1 MVSARLGLFPDLT
14 PSSIDCG
21 PSKGRYPKGPFPS
34 MDIARNVDNARRP
47 ALRAWASPAIC
58 YASALAIPFAI
69 LLVTFALLGIYPFG
83 DVSVMVHD
91 MPVQYADYFGWLI
104 QVMHG
109 EGNLLYS
116 NAAGLGGGMFSLFT
130 YYLSSPF
137 NLLAWFFTPETVPQ
151 LLSWLTLLKIPA
163 CAAACLGFLRGRFLA
178 PETATWSEARSLAA
192 AAPATSQGALV
203 LLSCAYALSS
213 YVLGYASNIMWLDGV
228 IMAPCALLGV
238 WRLVQRRSCA
248 GLFAAAAG
256 AIWFNWY
263 TGYMVCLLCVLYFLY
278 ELARRAELRGR
289 RLRTC
294 GRFAAVM
301 SLAVGT
307 GMVALL
313 PTALSL
319 LGGKGAHAG
328 LASLAFE
335 TGLARNPLAVP
346 DLFCIGTTPGITTQ
360 ANRPAVVISAF
371 ALVGAGTFF
380 ANKAITGRDRVAGGV
395 FAGFMLASLVLP
407 PLTTIWAGF
416 VPESSYTNRNG
427 FAILLVLVMLAAES
441 LLALRRMPSRTAGV
455 RAAIGGGIVLAAF
468 AVSAT
473 FLRFVKH
480 ALPQKDELVLLE
492 CTLLA
497 GFTVLIAALALVGKA
512 AEGDRQVRV
521 SPTKRTAMPKAATC
535 ALCALLVAAFV
546 GEQTYDAQAQ
556 LRKCIYTVSGYTE
569 DLTSLED
576 TYSTLSAGQDGF
588 VRVGNTSAYWS
599 NGGCGGGKDN
609 GPDNMALMLA
619 YSTFDHYSSTQESRI
634 QELLRN
640 LGYSKVTPFGT
651 YYMSPNT
658 VADALLGV
666 TNIIDDGQPAAAQ
679 ADDSAVPRESWRAWR
694 NELALPLGWGTTGTT
709 QVSWGD
715 DPFANQASML
725 ADAAGLDGSAAKDLF
740 TAPNVRDADETETG
754 GANAAPDGNADAS
767 SSTSGTASRQFAITA
782 RTDGPL
788 LLFFP
793 TLYLDDIYYEGG
805 IACSLSVDGADVQ
818 AIGRRGSCN
827 IVYAGTVS
835 AGQTVTVKLTPANTA
850 QVAYH
855 DDGST
860 TTVDETLYQPSA
872 EEVVKAQVLD
882 LDYLQNQ
889 LSRVDSAGFALTAYE
904 NGQIAATFAAAQDE
918 TLVVSQPYEDGWTAT
933 VNGQPVELQA
943 AYNGLMGIPVQTGDN
958 VVELRY
964 FTPGLVPGAVV
975 GIASV
980 TLFAVWRIAA
990 RRRSML
996 RDGE

>member
-1 MVSARLGLFPDLT
+1 MVSVRLGLFPDLT
-14 PSSIDCG
+14 TSSIG
-21 PSKGRYPKGPFPS
+21 GIRSKGYHPKGPFS
-34 MDIARNVDNARRP
+34 SIDIARNADKARRP

-58 YASALAIPFAI
+58 YASALAIPFGI
-69 LLVTFALLGIYPFG
+69 LLATFALLGIYPFG

-137 NLLAWFFTPETVPQ
+137 NLLAWFYTPETVPQ

-178 PETATWSEARSLAA
+178 PEAATWQEARSLAA
-192 AAPATSQGALV
+192 TAPATSQGALV

-238 WRLVQRRSCA
+238 WRLVQRRAC
-248 GLFAAAAG
+248 AAG

-278 ELARRAELRGR
+278 ELARRTELRGR
-289 RLRTC
+289 RLRRC
-294 GRFAAVM
+294 VRFAATM
-301 SLAVGT
+301 ALAVGA
-307 GMVALL
+307 GIAVLL

-328 LASLAFE
+328 LASLACN

-360 ANRPAVVISAF
+360 ANRPAMVVSAF

-380 ANKAITGRDRVAGGV
+380 ANKAIAVRDRVAGGV

-407 PLTTIWAGF
+407 TLTTIWAGF
-416 VPESSYTNRNG
+416 VAESSYTNRNG

-441 LLALRRMPSRTAGV
+441 LLELRRVPARTAGV
-455 RAAIGGGIVLAAF
+455 RAAVGGGIVLAAF
-468 AVSAT
+468 AVSAA

-480 ALPQKDELVLLE
+480 ALPQKDELVILE
-492 CTLLA
+492 CLLLA
-497 GFTVLIAALALVGKA
+497 SFTVLIAALALVGKA
-512 AEGDRQVRV
+512 AEGDEQTHTA
-521 SPTKRTAMPKAATC
+521 TKRAAAPKAATC

-546 GEQTYDAQAQ
+546 GEQAFDAQAQ
-556 LRKCIYTVSGYTE
+556 LRKCIYSVSGYAE

-576 TYSTLSAGQDGF
+576 TYSTLGAGQDGF

-599 NGGCGGGKDN
+599 NGGKGGGKDN

-666 TNIIDDGQPAAAQ
+666 SNIIDDGQPAAAQ
-679 ADDSAVPRESWRAWR
+679 ADDSAVPRGSWRAWR
-694 NELALPLGWGTTGTT
+694 NELALPLGWGTAGTA
-709 QVSWGD
+709 QVSWSD
-715 DPFANQASML
+715 DPFANQAAML
-725 ADAAGLDGSAAKDLF
+725 ADAAGLDGNAAEGLL
-740 TAPNVRDADETETG
+740 TAPDVRDADEPE
-754 GANAAPDGNADAS
+754 GAAGANADAS
-767 SSTSGTASRQFAITA
+767 GSAAGDAGASRQFAITA

-793 TLYLDDIYYEGG
+793 TLSLDDLYYAGG
-805 IACSLSVDGADVQ
+805 IACGLSVDGAEVQ
-818 AIGRRGSCN
+818 TIGRRGSCN

-860 TTVDETLYQPSA
+860 TTVDEALYQPSA

-882 LDYLQNQ
+882 VDSLQNQ
-889 LSRVDSAGFALTAYE
+889 LSRIDSDGFALSAYE
-904 NGQIAATFAAAQDE
+904 NGRIAATCNADRDE

-933 VNGQPVELQA
+933 VDGQPVELQA
-943 AYNGLMGIPVQTGDN
+943 AYDGLMGIPVQAGDN
-958 VVELRY
+958 VIELRY
-964 FTPGLVPGAVV
+964 LTPGLVPGMVV
-975 GIASV
+975 SIASV
-980 TLFAVWRIAA
+980 TLFGIWRIAA

-996 RDGE
+996 QDSE

>member
-1 MVSARLGLFPDLT
+1 
-14 PSSIDCG
+14 
-21 PSKGRYPKGPFPS
+21 
-34 MDIARNVDNARRP
+34 MDFARNADKARHP

-69 LLVTFALLGIYPFG
+69 LLATFALLGIYPFG

-178 PETATWSEARSLAA
+178 PEAATWREARSLAA

-278 ELARRAELRGR
+278 GLARRTELRGR

-301 SLAVGT
+301 SLAVGA

-395 FAGFMLASLVLP
+395 FAGIMLASLVLP

-416 VPESSYTNRNG
+416 VAESSYTNRNG

-441 LLALRRMPSRTAGV
+441 LLALRRLPARTAGV
-455 RAAIGGGIVLAAF
+455 RAAVGGGIVLAAF
-468 AVSAT
+468 AVSAA

-480 ALPQKDELVLLE
+480 ALPQKDEFVVLE
-492 CTLLA
+492 CLLIA
-497 GFTVLIAALALVGKA
+497 GFTALIAALALVGKSASGQRAHA
-512 AEGDRQVRV
+512 AE
-521 SPTKRTAMPKAATC
+521 RTVMPKAATC

-576 TYSTLSAGQDGF
+576 TYTTLSVGQDGF

-679 ADDSAVPRESWRAWR
+679 ADDSAVPRESWRAWH

-709 QVSWGD
+709 QVSWSD

-725 ADAAGLDGSAAKDLF
+725 ADAAGLDESAAEGLF
-740 TAPNVRDADETETG
+740 TAPDVRDADETETG
-754 GANAAPDGNADAS
+754 DANAAADGNASVSADD
-767 SSTSGTASRQFAITA
+767 ASRQFAITA

-805 IACSLSVDGADVQ
+805 IACSLNVDGADVQ
-818 AIGRRGSCN
+818 AVGRRGSCN

-860 TTVDETLYQPSA
+860 TTVDEALYQPSA
-872 EEVVKAQVLD
+872 EEMVKAQVLD

-889 LSRVDSAGFALTAYE
+889 LSRVDSDGFALSAYE
-904 NGQIAATFAAAQDE
+904 NGRIAATFTADRDE
-918 TLVVSQPYEDGWTAT
+918 TLVISQPYEDGWTAT

-943 AYNGLMGIPVQTGDN
+943 AYDGLMGIPVQTGDN
-958 VVELRY
+958 VIELRY

>member
-1 MVSARLGLFPDLT
+1 
-14 PSSIDCG
+14 
-21 PSKGRYPKGPFPS
+21 
-34 MDIARNVDNARRP
+34 MDIARNADKARRP
-47 ALRAWASPAIC
+47 APRAWASPAIC

-69 LLVTFALLGIYPFG
+69 LLATFALLGIYPFG

-178 PETATWSEARSLAA
+178 PEAATWREARALAA

-248 GLFAAAAG
+248 GLLAAAAG
-256 AIWFNWY
+256 AIWLNWY

-278 ELARRAELRGR
+278 ELARRTLLHGR

-294 GRFAAVM
+294 GRFAATM
-301 SLAVGT
+301 ALAVGA

-380 ANKAITGRDRVAGGV
+380 ANKAITGRDHVAGGV

-441 LLALRRMPSRTAGV
+441 LLALRRMPARTAGV

-468 AVSAT
+468 AVSAA

-492 CTLLA
+492 CILLA

-512 AEGDRQVRV
+512 AEGAWRVHV
-521 SPTKRTAMPKAATC
+521 SPAKRTAARKAATC

-576 TYSTLSAGQDGF
+576 TYATLSAGQDGF
-588 VRVGNTSAYWS
+588 ARVGNTSAYWC

-709 QVSWGD
+709 QVSWDD

-725 ADAAGLDGSAAKDLF
+725 ADAAGLDESAAEGLF
-740 TAPNVRDADETETG
+740 TAPDVRDADGTETG
-754 GANAAPDGNADAS
+754 GANAAADGNADAS
-767 SSTSGTASRQFAITA
+767 SSAGADADASRQFAITA

-818 AIGRRGSCN
+818 TIGRRGSCN
-827 IVYAGTVS
+827 IVYIGTVS
-835 AGQTVTVKLTPANTA
+835 AGQTVTVKLTPANAA

-860 TTVDETLYQPSA
+860 TTVDEALYQPSA

-882 LDYLQNQ
+882 LDYLQSQ
-889 LSRVDSAGFALTAYE
+889 LSRVDSAGSALTAYE
-904 NGQIAATFAAAQDE
+904 NGRIAATFAAAQDE
-918 TLVVSQPYEDGWTAT
+918 TLVINQPYEDGWTAT

-943 AYNGLMGIPVQTGDN
+943 AYDGLMGIPVQTGDN
-958 VVELRY
+958 VIELRY
-964 FTPGLVPGAVV
+964 FTPGLVPGTVV

-980 TLFAVWRIAA
+980 TLFAIWRIAA
-990 RRRSML
+990 HRRSML
-996 RDGE
+996 HDGE

>member
-1 MVSARLGLFPDLT
+1 
-14 PSSIDCG
+14 
-21 PSKGRYPKGPFPS
+21 
-34 MDIARNVDNARRP
+34 MDIARNADKARRP

-178 PETATWSEARSLAA
+178 PEAATWREARALAA

-238 WRLVQRRSCA
+238 WRLVQRRVCA

-289 RLRTC
+289 RLRC
-294 GRFAAVM
+294 CVRFAATM
-301 SLAVGT
+301 ALAVGA
-307 GMVALL
+307 GIAVLL

-328 LASLAFE
+328 LSAILEGELF
-335 TGLARNPLAVP
+335 ARNPLSLP

-360 ANRPAVVISAF
+360 ASRPAMVISAF

-380 ANKAITGRDRVAGGV
+380 ANKAIAVRDRVAGGA

-407 PLTTIWAGF
+407 ALTTIWAGF

-441 LLALRRMPSRTAGV
+441 LLALRRMPARTAGV
-455 RAAIGGGIVLAAF
+455 RAAVGGGIVLAAF
-468 AVSAT
+468 AVSAA

-480 ALPQKDELVLLE
+480 ALPQKDELVILE
-492 CTLLA
+492 CLLLA
-497 GFTVLIAALALVGKA
+497 GFTVLIAALALAGKA
-512 AEGDRQVRV
+512 TEGDEQ
-521 SPTKRTAMPKAATC
+521 THTAAKRAAAPKAATC

-546 GEQTYDAQAQ
+546 GEQAFDAQAQ
-556 LRKCIYTVSGYTE
+556 LRKCIYSVSSYAE

-599 NGGCGGGKDN
+599 NGGKGGGKDN

-666 TNIIDDGQPAAAQ
+666 TNIIENGQPAAAQ
-679 ADDSAVPRESWRAWR
+679 ADDSAVPRGSWRAWR
-694 NELALPLGWGTTGTT
+694 NQLALPLGWGTTGTT

-715 DPFANQASML
+715 DPFANQAAML
-725 ADAAGLDGSAAKDLF
+725 ADAAGLDENAADDLF
-740 TAPNVRDADETETG
+740 TAPDVRDADESETA
-754 GANAAPDGNADAS
+754 GANAAADGNADANS
-767 SSTSGTASRQFAITA
+767 SAGAAADGADASRQFAITT

-805 IACSLSVDGADVQ
+805 IACSLSVDGAEMQ
-818 AIGRRGSCN
+818 TIGRRGSCN

-850 QVAYH
+850 QVAFH

-860 TTVDETLYQPSA
+860 TTVDEALYQPSA
-872 EEVVKAQVLD
+872 EAVVKAQVLD
-882 LDYLQNQ
+882 LNDLQNQ
-889 LSRVDSAGFALTAYE
+889 LSRVDSAGFVLTTYE
-904 NGQIAATFAAAQDE
+904 NGRIAATFAAAQDE

-933 VNGQPVELQA
+933 VNGQPVELQT
-943 AYNGLMGIPVQTGDN
+943 AYDGLMGIPVQTGDN
-958 VVELRY
+958 VIELRY

-990 RRRSML
+990 RRRSMSH
-996 RDGE
+996 DGK

>member
-1 MVSARLGLFPDLT
+1 MVSVRLGLFLDLT
-14 PSSIDCG
+14 TSSIG
-21 PSKGRYPKGPFPS
+21 GIRSKGYYLKGPFPS
-34 MDIARNVDNARRP
+34 MDIARNADKARRS

-58 YASALAIPFAI
+58 YASALAIPFGI
-69 LLVTFALLGIYPFG
+69 LLATFALLGIYPFG

-109 EGNLLYS
+109 KGNLLYS

-137 NLLAWFFTPETVPQ
+137 NLLAWFYTPETVPQ
-151 LLSWLTLLKIPA
+151 LLSWLALLKIPT

-178 PETATWSEARSLAA
+178 PEAASWREARALAA

-228 IMAPCALLGV
+228 IMAPCALLGA
-238 WRLVQRRSCA
+238 WRLVQRRACT

-278 ELARRAELRGR
+278 ELARRTELRGR
-289 RLRTC
+289 RLRRC
-294 GRFAAVM
+294 MRFAATM
-301 SLAVGT
+301 ALAVGA
-307 GMVALL
+307 GIAVLL

-328 LASLAFE
+328 LSAILEGDLF
-335 TGLARNPLAVP
+335 ARNPLSVP

-360 ANRPAVVISAF
+360 ANRPAMVISAF

-380 ANKAITGRDRVAGGV
+380 ANKAIAVRDRMAGGV

-407 PLTTIWAGF
+407 ALTTIWAGF

-441 LLALRRMPSRTAGV
+441 LLALRRMPARTVGVRTAV
-455 RAAIGGGIVLAAF
+455 GGGIVLAAF
-468 AVSAT
+468 AVSAA

-480 ALPQKDELVLLE
+480 ALPQKDELVIFE
-492 CTLLA
+492 CLLLA

-512 AEGDRQVRV
+512 AEGDERAH
-521 SPTKRTAMPKAATC
+521 TAAKRAAAPKAATC

-546 GEQTYDAQAQ
+546 GEQAFDAQAQ
-556 LRKCIYTVSGYTE
+556 LRKCIYSVSGYAE

-599 NGGCGGGKDN
+599 NGRKGGGKDN
-609 GPDNMALMLA
+609 GSDNMALMLA

-666 TNIIDDGQPAAAQ
+666 SSIIDDGQPAAAQ
-679 ADDSAVPRESWRAWR
+679 ADGFAVPRGSWRAWR
-694 NELALPLGWGTTGTT
+694 NELALPLGWGTAGTA
-709 QVSWGD
+709 QVSWSD
-715 DPFANQASML
+715 DPFANQAAML
-725 ADAAGLDGSAAKDLF
+725 ADAAGLDESAAESLF
-740 TAPNVRDADETETG
+740 TAPDVRDADELK
-754 GANAAPDGNADAS
+754 GAAGANADAS
-767 SSTSGTASRQFAITA
+767 SSAGADADASRQFAITA
-782 RTDGPL
+782 QTDGPL

-793 TLYLDDIYYEGG
+793 TLYLDDVYYEGG
-805 IACSLSVDGADVQ
+805 IACSLSVDGAEVQ
-818 AIGRRGSCN
+818 TIGRRGSCN

-855 DDGST
+855 NDGST
-860 TTVDETLYQPSA
+860 TTVDEALYQPSA

-882 LDYLQNQ
+882 VSSLQNQ
-889 LSRVDSAGFALTAYE
+889 LSRIDSDGFALSAYE
-904 NGQIAATFAAAQDE
+904 NGRIAATFTADRDE
-918 TLVVSQPYEDGWTAT
+918 TLVISQPYEDGWTAT

-943 AYNGLMGIPVQTGDN
+943 AYDGLMGIPVQTGDN

-964 FTPGLVPGAVV
+964 LTPGLIPGAVV

-990 RRRSML
+990 RRRSMSH
-996 RDGE
+996 DGE

>member
-1 MVSARLGLFPDLT
+1 
-14 PSSIDCG
+14 
-21 PSKGRYPKGPFPS
+21 
-34 MDIARNVDNARRP
+34 MDIARNADKARRP
-47 ALRAWASPAIC
+47 APRAWASPAIC

-69 LLVTFALLGIYPFG
+69 LLATFALLGIYPFG

-178 PETATWSEARSLAA
+178 PEAATWREARALAA

-248 GLFAAAAG
+248 GLLAAAAG

-278 ELARRAELRGR
+278 ELARRTLLHGR

-294 GRFAAVM
+294 GRFAATM
-301 SLAVGT
+301 ALAVGA

-380 ANKAITGRDRVAGGV
+380 ANKAITGRDHVAGGV

-441 LLALRRMPSRTAGV
+441 LLALRRMPARTAGV

-468 AVSAT
+468 AVSAA

-492 CTLLA
+492 CILLA

-512 AEGDRQVRV
+512 AEGAWRVHV
-521 SPTKRTAMPKAATC
+521 SPAKRTAARKAATC

-576 TYSTLSAGQDGF
+576 TYATLSAGQDGF
-588 VRVGNTSAYWS
+588 ARVGNTSAYWC

-709 QVSWGD
+709 QVSWDD

-725 ADAAGLDGSAAKDLF
+725 ADAAGLDESAAEGLF
-740 TAPNVRDADETETG
+740 TAPDVRDADGTETG
-754 GANAAPDGNADAS
+754 GANAAADGNADAS
-767 SSTSGTASRQFAITA
+767 SSAGADADASRQFAITA

-818 AIGRRGSCN
+818 TIGRRGSCN
-827 IVYAGTVS
+827 IVYIGTVS
-835 AGQTVTVKLTPANTA
+835 AGQTVTVKLTPANAA

-860 TTVDETLYQPSA
+860 TTVDEALYQPSA

-882 LDYLQNQ
+882 LDYLQSQ
-889 LSRVDSAGFALTAYE
+889 LSRVDSAGSALTAYE
-904 NGQIAATFAAAQDE
+904 NGRIAATFAAAQDE
-918 TLVVSQPYEDGWTAT
+918 TLVINQPYEDGWTAT

-943 AYNGLMGIPVQTGDN
+943 AYDGLMGIPVQTGDN
-958 VVELRY
+958 VIELRY
-964 FTPGLVPGAVV
+964 FTPGLVPGTVV

-980 TLFAVWRIAA
+980 TLFAIWRIAA
-990 RRRSML
+990 HRRSML
-996 RDGE
+996 HDGE

>member
-1 MVSARLGLFPDLT
+1 
-14 PSSIDCG
+14 
-21 PSKGRYPKGPFPS
+21 
-34 MDIARNVDNARRP
+34 MDIACNADKAQRS

-58 YASALAIPFAI
+58 YASALTIPFGI
-69 LLVTFALLGIYPFG
+69 LLATFALLGIYPFG

-137 NLLAWFFTPETVPQ
+137 NLLACFFTPETVPQ

-178 PETATWSEARSLAA
+178 PEAATWQEARSLAA

-238 WRLVQRRSCA
+238 WRLVQRRACA
-248 GLFAAAAG
+248 GLFAAAAC

-263 TGYMVCLLCVLYFLY
+263 TGSLVGLLCVLYFLY
-278 ELARRAELRGR
+278 ELARRTELRGR
-289 RLRTC
+289 RLRRC
-294 GRFAAVM
+294 VRFAATM
-301 SLAVGT
+301 ALAVGT
-307 GMVALL
+307 GIAVLL

-328 LASLAFE
+328 LSAILEGELF
-335 TGLARNPLAVP
+335 ARNPISVP
-346 DLFCIGTTPGITTQ
+346 NLFCIGTTPGITTQ
-360 ANRPAVVISAF
+360 ANRPAMVVSAF

-380 ANKAITGRDRVAGGV
+380 VNKAIAVRDRVAGGV

-407 PLTTIWAGF
+407 ALTTIWAGF

-441 LLALRRMPSRTAGV
+441 LIALRRLPARTAGV
-455 RAAIGGGIVLAAF
+455 RAAVGGGIVLAAF
-468 AVSAT
+468 AVSAA

-480 ALPQKDELVLLE
+480 ALPQKDELVILE
-492 CTLLA
+492 CLLLA

-512 AEGDRQVRV
+512 AEGDEQAH
-521 SPTKRTAMPKAATC
+521 TAAKRAAAPKAMTC

-546 GEQTYDAQAQ
+546 GEQAFDAQAQ
-556 LRKCIYTVSGYTE
+556 LRKCIYSVSGYAE

-599 NGGCGGGKDN
+599 NGGKGGGKDN

-666 TNIIDDGQPAAAQ
+666 SNIIDDGQPAAAQ
-679 ADDSAVPRESWRAWR
+679 ADDSAVPRGSWRAWR
-694 NELALPLGWGTTGTT
+694 NELALPLGWGTAGTA
-709 QVSWGD
+709 QVSWSD
-715 DPFANQASML
+715 DPFANQAAML
-725 ADAAGLDGSAAKDLF
+725 ADAAGLDGNAAEGLL
-740 TAPNVRDADETETG
+740 TAPDVRDANEPEG
-754 GANAAPDGNADAS
+754 AAGANAD
-767 SSTSGTASRQFAITA
+767 ASRQFAITA

-805 IACSLSVDGADVQ
+805 IACGLSVDGAEVQ
-818 AIGRRGSCN
+818 TIGRRGSCN

-860 TTVDETLYQPSA
+860 TTVDEALYQPSA

-882 LDYLQNQ
+882 VDSLQNQ
-889 LSRVDSAGFALTAYE
+889 LSRIDSDGFALSAYE
-904 NGQIAATFAAAQDE
+904 NGRITATFNAAQDE

-933 VNGQPVELQA
+933 VDGQPVELQA
-943 AYNGLMGIPVQTGDN
+943 AYDGLMGIPVQAGDN
-958 VVELRY
+958 VIELRY
-964 FTPGLVPGAVV
+964 LTPGLVPGMVV
-975 GIASV
+975 SIASV

-996 RDGE
+996 QDGE

>member
-1 MVSARLGLFPDLT
+1 
-14 PSSIDCG
+14 
-21 PSKGRYPKGPFPS
+21 
-34 MDIARNVDNARRP
+34 MDIARNADKARRP
-47 ALRAWASPAIC
+47 APRAWASPAIC

-69 LLVTFALLGIYPFG
+69 LLATFALLGIYPFG

-178 PETATWSEARSLAA
+178 PEAATWREARALAA

-248 GLFAAAAG
+248 GLLAAAAG

-278 ELARRAELRGR
+278 ELARRTLLHGR

-294 GRFAAVM
+294 GRFAATM
-301 SLAVGT
+301 ALAVGA

-380 ANKAITGRDRVAGGV
+380 ANKAITGRDHVAGGV

-441 LLALRRMPSRTAGV
+441 LLALRRMPARTAGV

-468 AVSAT
+468 AVSAA

-492 CTLLA
+492 CILLA

-512 AEGDRQVRV
+512 AEGAWRVHV
-521 SPTKRTAMPKAATC
+521 SPAKRTAARKAATC

-576 TYSTLSAGQDGF
+576 TYATLSAGQDGF
-588 VRVGNTSAYWS
+588 ARVGNTSAYWC

-709 QVSWGD
+709 QVSWDD

-725 ADAAGLDGSAAKDLF
+725 ADAAGLDESAAEGLF
-740 TAPNVRDADETETG
+740 TAPDVRDADGTETG
-754 GANAAPDGNADAS
+754 GANAAADGNADAS
-767 SSTSGTASRQFAITA
+767 SSAGADADASRQFAITA

-818 AIGRRGSCN
+818 TIGRRGSCN
-827 IVYAGTVS
+827 IVYIGTVS
-835 AGQTVTVKLTPANTA
+835 AGQTVTVKLTPANAA

-860 TTVDETLYQPSA
+860 TTVDEALYQPSA

-882 LDYLQNQ
+882 LDYLQSQ
-889 LSRVDSAGFALTAYE
+889 LSRVDSAGSALTAYE
-904 NGQIAATFAAAQDE
+904 NGRIAATFAAAQDE
-918 TLVVSQPYEDGWTAT
+918 TLVINQPYEDGWTAT
-933 VNGQPVELQA
+933 VNGQPVEL
-943 AYNGLMGIPVQTGDN
+943 
-958 VVELRY
+958 
-964 FTPGLVPGAVV
+964 
-975 GIASV
+975 
-980 TLFAVWRIAA
+980 
-990 RRRSML
+990 
-996 RDGE
+996 

>member
-1 MVSARLGLFPDLT
+1 
-14 PSSIDCG
+14 
-21 PSKGRYPKGPFPS
+21 
-34 MDIARNVDNARRP
+34 MDIARNADKTQRP

-58 YASALAIPFAI
+58 YASALVIPFAI
-69 LLVTFALLGIYPFG
+69 LLATFALLGIYPFG

-178 PETATWSEARSLAA
+178 PEAATWREARALAA

-238 WRLVQRRSCA
+238 WRLIQRRSCA

-278 ELARRAELRGR
+278 ELARSTELRGR

-301 SLAVGT
+301 SLAVGA

-380 ANKAITGRDRVAGGV
+380 ANKAIVVRDRVAGGV
-395 FAGFMLASLVLP
+395 FAGIMLASLVLP

-416 VPESSYTNRNG
+416 VPESSYTNRNA

-441 LLALRRMPSRTAGV
+441 LLALRRLPARGGGV

-468 AVSAT
+468 AVSAA

-492 CTLLA
+492 CILLA
-497 GFTVLIAALALVGKA
+497 GFTALIAALALVGKA
-512 AEGDRQVRV
+512 AGDDQRAH
-521 SPTKRTAMPKAATC
+521 TADERTAIPKAATC
-535 ALCALLVAAFV
+535 ALCALLVAAFI
-546 GEQTYDAQAQ
+546 GEQAYDAQAQ
-556 LRKCIYTVSGYTE
+556 LRKCIYTVSGYAK

-576 TYSTLSAGQDGF
+576 TYATLSAGQDGF

-599 NGGCGGGKDN
+599 NGGCGGGKGN

-666 TNIIDDGQPAAAQ
+666 TNIIDDEQPAATQ

-709 QVSWGD
+709 QISWGD

-725 ADAAGLDGSAAKDLF
+725 ADAAGLDESAAEGLF
-740 TAPNVRDADETETG
+740 TAPDVRDADGTETG
-754 GANAAPDGNADAS
+754 GANAAADGNADAS
-767 SSTSGTASRQFAITA
+767 SSASGNANRQFTITA

-818 AIGRRGSCN
+818 TIGRRGSCN
-827 IVYAGTVS
+827 IVYVGTVF

-860 TTVDETLYQPSA
+860 TTMDEALYQPSA

-882 LDYLQNQ
+882 LDYLQSQ
-889 LSRVDSAGFALTAYE
+889 LSRIDSDGFALSAYE
-904 NGQIAATFAAAQDE
+904 SGRIAATFTANRDE
-918 TLVVSQPYEDGWTAT
+918 TLVISQPYEDGWTAT

-943 AYNGLMGIPVQTGDN
+943 AYDGLMGIPVQTGDN
-958 VVELRY
+958 VLELHY

-996 RDGE
+996 QDGE

>member
-1 MVSARLGLFPDLT
+1 
-14 PSSIDCG
+14 
-21 PSKGRYPKGPFPS
+21 
-34 MDIARNVDNARRP
+34 MDIACNADKARRHT
-47 ALRAWASPAIC
+47 LRAWASPAIC
-58 YASALAIPFAI
+58 YASALAIPFGI
-69 LLVTFALLGIYPFG
+69 LLATFALLDIYPLG

-137 NLLAWFFTPETVPQ
+137 NLLAWFYTPETVPQ

-178 PETATWSEARSLAA
+178 PEAASWREARALAA

-213 YVLGYASNIMWLDGV
+213 YVLGYTSNIMWLDGV

-278 ELARRAELRGR
+278 ELARRAELCGR
-289 RLRTC
+289 RLRRC
-294 GRFAAVM
+294 VRFAATM
-301 SLAVGT
+301 TLAVGA
-307 GMVALL
+307 GIAVLL

-328 LASLAFE
+328 LSAILEGELF
-335 TGLARNPLAVP
+335 ARNPLSVP

-360 ANRPAVVISAF
+360 ANRPAMVISAF

-380 ANKAITGRDRVAGGV
+380 VNKAITGRDRVAGSA

-407 PLTTIWAGF
+407 ALTTIWAGF

-441 LLALRRMPSRTAGV
+441 LLALRRMPARTAGV
-455 RAAIGGGIVLAAF
+455 RAAVGGGIVLAAF
-468 AVSAT
+468 AVSAAY
-473 FLRFVKH
+473 LRFVKH
-480 ALPQKDELVLLE
+480 ALPQKDGLVILE
-492 CTLLA
+492 CLLLA
-497 GFTVLIAALALVGKA
+497 SSTVLIAALALAGKA
-512 AEGDRQVRV
+512 AEGDQRAR
-521 SPTKRTAMPKAATC
+521 TAAKRTAAPQTATC
-535 ALCALLVAAFV
+535 ALCVLLVAAFV
-546 GEQTYDAQAQ
+546 GEQAFDAQAQ
-556 LRKCIYTVSGYTE
+556 LRKCIYSVSGYAE

-599 NGGCGGGKDN
+599 NGGKGGGKDN

-666 TNIIDDGQPAAAQ
+666 NSIIDDGQPAAAQ
-679 ADDSAVPRESWRAWR
+679 ADDSAVPRGSWRAWR
-694 NELALPLGWGTTGTT
+694 NQLALPLGWGTAGTA
-709 QVSWGD
+709 QVSWSD
-715 DPFANQASML
+715 DPFANQAAML
-725 ADAAGLDGSAAKDLF
+725 ADAAGLDGNAAEGLF
-740 TAPNVRDADETETG
+740 TAPDVRDADELK
-754 GANAAPDGNADAS
+754 GAAGANADAS
-767 SSTSGTASRQFAITA
+767 GSAAGDASRQFAITA

-805 IACSLSVDGADVQ
+805 IACSLSVDGAEMQ
-818 AIGRRGSCN
+818 TIGRRGSCN

-860 TTVDETLYQPSA
+860 TTVDEALYQPSA

-882 LDYLQNQ
+882 VDSLQNQ
-889 LSRVDSAGFALTAYE
+889 LSRIDSAGFVLTTYE
-904 NGQIAATFAAAQDE
+904 NGRIAATFAAAQDE

-933 VNGQPVELQA
+933 VNGQPVELQT
-943 AYNGLMGIPVQTGDN
+943 AYDGLMGIPVQTGDN
-958 VVELRY
+958 VIELRY

-990 RRRSML
+990 RRRSMSH
-996 RDGE
+996 DGE

>member
-1 MVSARLGLFPDLT
+1 
-14 PSSIDCG
+14 
-21 PSKGRYPKGPFPS
+21 
-34 MDIARNVDNARRP
+34 MDIARNADKTQRP

-58 YASALAIPFAI
+58 YASALVIPFAI
-69 LLVTFALLGIYPFG
+69 LLATFALLGIYPFG

-178 PETATWSEARSLAA
+178 PEAATWREARALAA

-238 WRLVQRRSCA
+238 WRLIQRRSCA

-278 ELARRAELRGR
+278 ELARSTELRGR

-301 SLAVGT
+301 SLAVGA

-380 ANKAITGRDRVAGGV
+380 ANKAIVVRDRVAGGV
-395 FAGFMLASLVLP
+395 FAGIMLASLVLP

-416 VPESSYTNRNG
+416 VPESSYTNRNA

-441 LLALRRMPSRTAGV
+441 LLALRRLPARGGGV

-468 AVSAT
+468 AVSAA

-492 CTLLA
+492 CILLA
-497 GFTVLIAALALVGKA
+497 GFTALIAALALVGKA
-512 AEGDRQVRV
+512 AGDDQRAH
-521 SPTKRTAMPKAATC
+521 TADERTAMPKAATC
-535 ALCALLVAAFV
+535 ALCALLVAAFI
-546 GEQTYDAQAQ
+546 GEQAYDAQAQ
-556 LRKCIYTVSGYTE
+556 LRKCIYTVSGYAK

-576 TYSTLSAGQDGF
+576 TYATLSAGQDGF
-588 VRVGNTSAYWS
+588 VRAGNTSAYWS
-599 NGGCGGGKDN
+599 NGGCGGGKGN

-666 TNIIDDGQPAAAQ
+666 TNIIDDEQPAATQ

-709 QVSWGD
+709 QISWGD

-725 ADAAGLDGSAAKDLF
+725 ADAAGLDESAAEGLF
-740 TAPNVRDADETETG
+740 TAPDVRDADGTETG
-754 GANAAPDGNADAS
+754 GANAAADGNADAS
-767 SSTSGTASRQFAITA
+767 SSASGNANRQFTITA

-818 AIGRRGSCN
+818 TIGRRGSCN
-827 IVYAGTVS
+827 IVYVGTVF

-860 TTVDETLYQPSA
+860 TTMDEALYQPSA

-882 LDYLQNQ
+882 LDYLQSQ
-889 LSRVDSAGFALTAYE
+889 LSRIDSDGFALSAYE
-904 NGQIAATFAAAQDE
+904 SGRIAATFTANRDE
-918 TLVVSQPYEDGWTAT
+918 TLVISQPYEDGWTAT

-943 AYNGLMGIPVQTGDN
+943 AYDGLMGIPVQTGDN
-958 VVELRY
+958 VLELHY

-996 RDGE
+996 QDGE

>member
-34 MDIARNVDNARRP
+34 MDIARNADKTQRP

-58 YASALAIPFAI
+58 YASALVIPFAI
-69 LLVTFALLGIYPFG
+69 LLATFALLGIYPFG

-163 CAAACLGFLRGRFLA
+163 CAATCLGFLRGRFLA
-178 PETATWSEARSLAA
+178 PEAATWREARALAA

-238 WRLVQRRSCA
+238 WRLIQRRSCA

-278 ELARRAELRGR
+278 ELARSTELRGR

-301 SLAVGT
+301 SLAVGA

-380 ANKAITGRDRVAGGV
+380 ANKAIVVRDRVAGGV
-395 FAGFMLASLVLP
+395 FAGIMLASLVLP

-416 VPESSYTNRNG
+416 VPESSYTNRNA

-441 LLALRRMPSRTAGV
+441 LLALRRLPARGGGV

-468 AVSAT
+468 AVSAA

-492 CTLLA
+492 CILLA
-497 GFTVLIAALALVGKA
+497 GFTALIAALALVGKA
-512 AEGDRQVRV
+512 AGDDQRAH
-521 SPTKRTAMPKAATC
+521 TADERTAMPKAATC
-535 ALCALLVAAFV
+535 ALCALLVAAFI
-546 GEQTYDAQAQ
+546 GEQAYDAQAQ
-556 LRKCIYTVSGYTE
+556 LRKCIYTVSGYAK

-576 TYSTLSAGQDGF
+576 TYATLSAGQDGF

-599 NGGCGGGKDN
+599 NGGCGGGKGN

-666 TNIIDDGQPAAAQ
+666 TNIIDDEQPAATQ

-709 QVSWGD
+709 QISWGD

-725 ADAAGLDGSAAKDLF
+725 ADAAGLDESAAEGLF
-740 TAPNVRDADETETG
+740 TAPDVRDADGTETG
-754 GANAAPDGNADAS
+754 GANAAADGNADAS
-767 SSTSGTASRQFAITA
+767 SSASGNANRQFTITA

-818 AIGRRGSCN
+818 TIGRRGSCN
-827 IVYAGTVS
+827 IVYVGTVF

-860 TTVDETLYQPSA
+860 TTMDEALYQPSA

-882 LDYLQNQ
+882 LDYLQSQ
-889 LSRVDSAGFALTAYE
+889 LSRIDSDGFALSAYE
-904 NGQIAATFAAAQDE
+904 SGRIAATFTANRDE
-918 TLVVSQPYEDGWTAT
+918 TLVISQPYEDGWTAT

-943 AYNGLMGIPVQTGDN
+943 AYDGLMGIPVQTGDN
-958 VVELRY
+958 VLELHY

-996 RDGE
+996 QDGE

>member
-1 MVSARLGLFPDLT
+1 
-14 PSSIDCG
+14 
-21 PSKGRYPKGPFPS
+21 
-34 MDIARNVDNARRP
+34 MDIACNADKAQRS

-58 YASALAIPFAI
+58 YASALTIPFGI
-69 LLVTFALLGIYPFG
+69 LLATFALLGIYPFG

-178 PETATWSEARSLAA
+178 PEAATWREARALAA

-228 IMAPCALLGV
+228 IMAPYALLGV
-238 WRLVQRRSCA
+238 WRLVQRRACA

-263 TGYMVCLLCVLYFLY
+263 TGYMVCLLCALYFLY
-278 ELARRAELRGR
+278 ELARRTELRGR

-294 GRFAAVM
+294 GRFAATM
-301 SLAVGT
+301 ALAVGT
-307 GMVALL
+307 GIAVLL

-328 LASLAFE
+328 LSAILEGELF
-335 TGLARNPLAVP
+335 ARNPLSMP
-346 DLFCIGTTPGITTQ
+346 NLFCIGTTPGITTQ
-360 ANRPAVVISAF
+360 ANRPAMVVSAF

-380 ANKAITGRDRVAGGV
+380 ANKAIAVRDRVAGGV
-395 FAGFMLASLVLP
+395 FACFMLASLVLP
-407 PLTTIWAGF
+407 ALTTIWAGF

-441 LLALRRMPSRTAGV
+441 LIALRRLPARPAGV
-455 RAAIGGGIVLAAF
+455 RAAVGGGIVLAAF
-468 AVSAT
+468 AVSAA

-480 ALPQKDELVLLE
+480 ALPQKDELVILE
-492 CTLLA
+492 CLLLA

-512 AEGDRQVRV
+512 AEGDEQAH
-521 SPTKRTAMPKAATC
+521 TAAKRAAAPKAATC

-546 GEQTYDAQAQ
+546 GEQAFDAQAQ
-556 LRKCIYTVSGYTE
+556 LRKCIYSVSGYAE

-576 TYSTLSAGQDGF
+576 TYSTLSVGQDGF

-599 NGGCGGGKDN
+599 NGGKGGGKDN

-651 YYMSPNT
+651 YYMSPNA

-666 TNIIDDGQPAAAQ
+666 SNIIDDGRPAAAQ
-679 ADDSAVPRESWRAWR
+679 ADDSA
-694 NELALPLGWGTTGTT
+694 T
-709 QVSWGD
+709 QVSWSD
-715 DPFANQASML
+715 DPFANQAAML
-725 ADAAGLDGSAAKDLF
+725 ADAAGLDGNATEGLF
-740 TAPNVRDADETETG
+740 TAPDVRDADELE
-754 GANAAPDGNADAS
+754 GAAGANADAS
-767 SSTSGTASRQFAITA
+767 GSAAGDADASRQFAITA

-805 IACSLSVDGADVQ
+805 IACSLSVDGAEMQ
-818 AIGRRGSCN
+818 TIGRRGSCN

-860 TTVDETLYQPSA
+860 TTVDEALYQPSA

-882 LDYLQNQ
+882 VDSLQNQ
-889 LSRVDSAGFALTAYE
+889 LSRIDSDGFALSAYE
-904 NGQIAATFAAAQDE
+904 NGRITATFNAAQDE

-933 VNGQPVELQA
+933 VDGQPVELQA
-943 AYNGLMGIPVQTGDN
+943 AYDGLMGIPVQAGDN
-958 VVELRY
+958 VIELRY
-964 FTPGLVPGAVV
+964 LTPGLVPGMVV
-975 GIASV
+975 SIASV

-996 RDGE
+996 QDGE

>member
-1 MVSARLGLFPDLT
+1 
-14 PSSIDCG
+14 
-21 PSKGRYPKGPFPS
+21 
-34 MDIARNVDNARRP
+34 MDIACNADKARRHT
-47 ALRAWASPAIC
+47 LRAWASPAIC
-58 YASALAIPFAI
+58 YASALAIPFGI
-69 LLVTFALLGIYPFG
+69 LLATFALLDIYPFG

-137 NLLAWFFTPETVPQ
+137 NLLAWFYTPETVPQ

-178 PETATWSEARSLAA
+178 PEAASWREARALAA

-278 ELARRAELRGR
+278 ELARRTELRGR
-289 RLRTC
+289 RLRRC
-294 GRFAAVM
+294 VRFAATM
-301 SLAVGT
+301 ALAVGA
-307 GMVALL
+307 GIAVLL

-328 LASLAFE
+328 LSAILE
-335 TGLARNPLAVP
+335 GELLARNPLSVP

-360 ANRPAVVISAF
+360 ANRPAMVISAF

-380 ANKAITGRDRVAGGV
+380 VNKAITGRDRVAGSA

-407 PLTTIWAGF
+407 ALTTIWAGF

-441 LLALRRMPSRTAGV
+441 LLALRRMPARTAGA
-455 RAAIGGGIVLAAF
+455 RAAVGGGIVLAAF
-468 AVSAT
+468 AVSAA

-480 ALPQKDELVLLE
+480 ALPQKDELVILE
-492 CTLLA
+492 CLLLA

-512 AEGDRQVRV
+512 AEGDERAH
-521 SPTKRTAMPKAATC
+521 TAAKRAAAPKAATC

-546 GEQTYDAQAQ
+546 GEQALDAQAQ
-556 LRKCIYTVSGYTE
+556 LRKCIYSVSGYAE

-599 NGGCGGGKDN
+599 NGGKGGGKDN
-609 GPDNMALMLA
+609 GSDNMALMLA

-679 ADDSAVPRESWRAWR
+679 ADDSAVPRGSWRAWR
-694 NELALPLGWGTTGTT
+694 NELALPLGWGTTGSAHVDW
-709 QVSWGD
+709 QEGRPLD
-715 DPFANQASML
+715 NQDAML
-725 ADAAGLDGSAAKDLF
+725 ADAAD
-740 TAPNVRDADETETG
+740 N
-754 GANAAPDGNADAS
+754 DAS
-767 SSTSGTASRQFAITA
+767 ALSAVDVQECDGDQDA
-782 RTDGPL
+782 RTYTLTPSADGPVYL
-788 LLFFP
+788 YTP
-793 TLYLDDIYYEGG
+793 TAFVNDLYYEGG
-805 IACSLSVDGADVQ
+805 IVCELRVDGSLVQ
-818 AIGRRGSCN
+818 TIGGRGSCN
-827 IVYAGTVS
+827 QVYLGWGRAGQSMQVAIKPLAEQPYELRFEDGTVTNAQSAFWDVPANELMQAGTV
-835 AGQTVTVKLTPANTA
+835 
-850 QVAYH
+850 
-855 DDGST
+855 
-860 TTVDETLYQPSA
+860 
-872 EEVVKAQVLD
+872 D
-882 LDYLQNQ
+882 LQILENQ
-889 LSRVDSAGFALTAYE
+889 LSRVDSAGFALSAYE
-904 NGQIAATFAAAQDE
+904 NGRIAATFAAAQDE
-918 TLVVSQPYEDGWTAT
+918 TLVISQPYEDGWTAT
-933 VNGQPVELQA
+933 VNGKPVEVQA
-943 AYNGLMGIPVQTGDN
+943 AYDGLMGIPVQTGDN
-958 VVELRY
+958 VIELRY
-964 FTPGLVPGAVV
+964 LTPGLVPGAVV

-996 RDGE
+996 RHGE

>member
-1 MVSARLGLFPDLT
+1 
-14 PSSIDCG
+14 
-21 PSKGRYPKGPFPS
+21 
-34 MDIARNVDNARRP
+34 MDIARNADKTQRP

-58 YASALAIPFAI
+58 YASALVIPFAI
-69 LLVTFALLGIYPFG
+69 LLATFALLGIYPFG

-178 PETATWSEARSLAA
+178 PEAATWREARALAA

-238 WRLVQRRSCA
+238 WRLIQRRSCA

-278 ELARRAELRGR
+278 ELARSTELRGR

-301 SLAVGT
+301 SLAVGA

-380 ANKAITGRDRVAGGV
+380 ANKAIVVRDRVAGGV
-395 FAGFMLASLVLP
+395 FAGIMLASLVLP

-416 VPESSYTNRNG
+416 VPESSYTNRNA

-441 LLALRRMPSRTAGV
+441 LLALRRLPARGGGV

-468 AVSAT
+468 AVSAA

-492 CTLLA
+492 CILLA
-497 GFTVLIAALALVGKA
+497 GFTALIAALALVGKA
-512 AEGDRQVRV
+512 AGDDQRAH
-521 SPTKRTAMPKAATC
+521 TADERTAMPKAATC
-535 ALCALLVAAFV
+535 ALCALLVAAFI
-546 GEQTYDAQAQ
+546 GEQAYDAQAQ
-556 LRKCIYTVSGYTE
+556 LRKCIYTVSGYAK

-576 TYSTLSAGQDGF
+576 TYATLSAGQDGF

-599 NGGCGGGKDN
+599 NGGCGGGKGN

-666 TNIIDDGQPAAAQ
+666 TNIIDDEQPAATQ

-709 QVSWGD
+709 QISWGD

-725 ADAAGLDGSAAKDLF
+725 ADAAGLDESAAEGLF
-740 TAPNVRDADETETG
+740 TAPDVRDADGTETG
-754 GANAAPDGNADAS
+754 GANAAADGNADAS
-767 SSTSGTASRQFAITA
+767 SSASGNANRQFTITA

-818 AIGRRGSCN
+818 TIGRRGSCN
-827 IVYAGTVS
+827 IVYVGTVF

-860 TTVDETLYQPSA
+860 TTMDEALYQPSA

-882 LDYLQNQ
+882 LDYLQSQ
-889 LSRVDSAGFALTAYE
+889 LSRIDSDGFALSAYE
-904 NGQIAATFAAAQDE
+904 SGRIAATFTANRDE
-918 TLVVSQPYEDGWTAT
+918 TLVISQPYEDGWTAT

-943 AYNGLMGIPVQTGDN
+943 AYDGLMGIPVQTGDN
-958 VVELRY
+958 VLELHY

-996 RDGE
+996 QDGE

>member
-1 MVSARLGLFPDLT
+1 
-14 PSSIDCG
+14 
-21 PSKGRYPKGPFPS
+21 
-34 MDIARNVDNARRP
+34 MDIARNADKARRP
-47 ALRAWASPAIC
+47 APRAWASPAIC

-69 LLVTFALLGIYPFG
+69 LLATFALLGIYPFG

-137 NLLAWFFTPETVPQ
+137 NLLAWFFTPETAPQ

-178 PETATWSEARSLAA
+178 PEAATWREARALAA

-248 GLFAAAAG
+248 GLLAAAAG

-278 ELARRAELRGR
+278 ELARRTLLHGR

-294 GRFAAVM
+294 GRFAATM
-301 SLAVGT
+301 ALAVGA

-380 ANKAITGRDRVAGGV
+380 ANKAITGRDHVAGGV

-441 LLALRRMPSRTAGV
+441 LLALRRMPARTAGV

-468 AVSAT
+468 AVSAA

-492 CTLLA
+492 CILLA

-512 AEGDRQVRV
+512 AEGAWRVHV
-521 SPTKRTAMPKAATC
+521 SPAKRTAARKAATC

-576 TYSTLSAGQDGF
+576 TYATLSAGQDGF
-588 VRVGNTSAYWS
+588 ARVGNTSAYWC

-709 QVSWGD
+709 QVSWDD

-725 ADAAGLDGSAAKDLF
+725 ADAAGLDESAAEGLF
-740 TAPNVRDADETETG
+740 TAPDVRDADGTETG
-754 GANAAPDGNADAS
+754 GANAAADGNADAS
-767 SSTSGTASRQFAITA
+767 SSAGADADASRQFAITA

-818 AIGRRGSCN
+818 TIGRRGSCN
-827 IVYAGTVS
+827 IVYIGTVS
-835 AGQTVTVKLTPANTA
+835 AGQTVTVKLTPANAA

-860 TTVDETLYQPSA
+860 TTVDEALYQPSA

-882 LDYLQNQ
+882 LDYLQSQ
-889 LSRVDSAGFALTAYE
+889 LSRVDSAGSALTAYE
-904 NGQIAATFAAAQDE
+904 NGRIAATFAAAQDE
-918 TLVVSQPYEDGWTAT
+918 TLVINQPYEDGWTAT

-943 AYNGLMGIPVQTGDN
+943 AYDGLMGIPVQTGDN
-958 VVELRY
+958 VIELRY
-964 FTPGLVPGAVV
+964 FTPGLVPGTVV

-980 TLFAVWRIAA
+980 TLFAIWRIAA
-990 RRRSML
+990 HRRSML
-996 RDGE
+996 HDGE

>member
-1 MVSARLGLFPDLT
+1 
-14 PSSIDCG
+14 
-21 PSKGRYPKGPFPS
+21 
-34 MDIARNVDNARRP
+34 MDIARNADKARRP
-47 ALRAWASPAIC
+47 TLRAWASPAIC

-69 LLVTFALLGIYPFG
+69 LLATFALLGIYPFG

-137 NLLAWFFTPETVPQ
+137 NLIAWFFTPETVPQ

-178 PETATWSEARSLAA
+178 PEAATWREARTLAA

-238 WRLVQRRSCA
+238 WRLVQRCSCA

-278 ELARRAELRGR
+278 ELARRTELRGR
-289 RLRTC
+289 RLRRC
-294 GRFAAVM
+294 VRFAATM
-301 SLAVGT
+301 ALAVGA
-307 GMVALL
+307 GIAVLL

-328 LASLAFE
+328 LSAILEGELF
-335 TGLARNPLAVP
+335 ARNPLSVP

-360 ANRPAVVISAF
+360 ANRPAMVISAF

-380 ANKAITGRDRVAGGV
+380 VNKAITGRDRVAGSA

-407 PLTTIWAGF
+407 ALTTIWAGF

-441 LLALRRMPSRTAGV
+441 LLSLRRMPARTAGV
-455 RAAIGGGIVLAAF
+455 RAAVGGGFVLAAF
-468 AVSAT
+468 AVSAA

-480 ALPQKDELVLLE
+480 ALPQKDELVILE
-492 CTLLA
+492 CLLLA

-512 AEGDRQVRV
+512 AEGDERAH
-521 SPTKRTAMPKAATC
+521 TAAKRAAAPKAATC

-546 GEQTYDAQAQ
+546 GEQAFDAQAQ
-556 LRKCIYTVSGYTE
+556 LRKCIYSVSGYAE

-599 NGGCGGGKDN
+599 NGGKGGGKDN

-666 TNIIDDGQPAAAQ
+666 SNIIDDGQPAAAQ
-679 ADDSAVPRESWRAWR
+679 ADDSAVPRGSWRAWR
-694 NELALPLGWGTTGTT
+694 NELALPLGWGTAGTA
-709 QVSWGD
+709 QVSWSD
-715 DPFANQASML
+715 DPFANQAAML
-725 ADAAGLDGSAAKDLF
+725 ADAAGLDESAAESLF
-740 TAPNVRDADETETG
+740 TAPDVRDADELE
-754 GANAAPDGNADAS
+754 GAADAS
-767 SSTSGTASRQFAITA
+767 SSGAGDAGAGRQFAITA

-805 IACSLSVDGADVQ
+805 IACSLSVDGAEVQ
-818 AIGRRGSCN
+818 TIGRRGSCN
-827 IVYAGTVS
+827 IVYAGIVS

-850 QVAYH
+850 QVEYH
-855 DDGST
+855 NDGST
-860 TTVDETLYQPSA
+860 TTVDEALYQPSA

-882 LDYLQNQ
+882 VSSLQNQ
-889 LSRVDSAGFALTAYE
+889 LSRIDSDGFALSAYE
-904 NGQIAATFAAAQDE
+904 NGRIATTFNADRDE
-918 TLVVSQPYEDGWTAT
+918 TLVISQPYEDGWTAT
-933 VNGQPVELQA
+933 VNGKPVEVQA
-943 AYNGLMGIPVQTGDN
+943 AYDGLMGIPVQTGDN

-964 FTPGLVPGAVV
+964 LTPGLVPGAVV

>member
-1 MVSARLGLFPDLT
+1 
-14 PSSIDCG
+14 
-21 PSKGRYPKGPFPS
+21 
-34 MDIARNVDNARRP
+34 MDIACNADKARRP

-104 QVMHG
+104 QVMHE

-137 NLLAWFFTPETVPQ
+137 NLLACFFTPETVPQ

-178 PETATWSEARSLAA
+178 PEAATWQEARSLAA

-238 WRLVQRRSCA
+238 WRLVQRRACA
-248 GLFAAAAG
+248 GLFAAAAC

-278 ELARRAELRGR
+278 ELARSTELRGR

-301 SLAVGT
+301 SLAVGA

-380 ANKAITGRDRVAGGV
+380 ANKAIVVRDRVAGGV
-395 FAGFMLASLVLP
+395 FAGIMLASLVLP

-416 VPESSYTNRNG
+416 VPESSYTNRNA

-441 LLALRRMPSRTAGV
+441 LLALRRLPARGGGV

-468 AVSAT
+468 AVSAA

-492 CTLLA
+492 CILLA
-497 GFTVLIAALALVGKA
+497 GFTALIAALALVGKA
-512 AEGDRQVRV
+512 AEGDRQAHV
-521 SPTKRTAMPKAATC
+521 SPARRTVMPKAATC
-535 ALCALLVAAFV
+535 VLCALLAAAFI
-546 GEQTYDAQAQ
+546 GEQAYDAQAQ
-556 LRKCIYTVSGYTE
+556 LRKCIYTVSGYTK

-576 TYSTLSAGQDGF
+576 TYATLSVGRDGF

-599 NGGCGGGKDN
+599 NGSCGGGGKGN

-679 ADDSAVPRESWRAWR
+679 ADDFAVPRESWRAWR

-709 QVSWGD
+709 QISWGD

-725 ADAAGLDGSAAKDLF
+725 ADAAGLDESAAEGLF
-740 TAPNVRDADETETG
+740 TAPDVRDADGTETAS
-754 GANAAPDGNADAS
+754 ANAAADGNADARS
-767 SSTSGTASRQFAITA
+767 SAGADADASRQFAITA

-805 IACSLSVDGADVQ
+805 IACSLSVDGAGVQ
-818 AIGRRGSCN
+818 TIGLRGSCN
-827 IVYAGTVS
+827 IVYVGTVS

-860 TTVDETLYQPSA
+860 TTVDEALYQPSA

-882 LDYLQNQ
+882 LNDLQNQ
-889 LSRVDSAGFALTAYE
+889 LSRVDSAGFALAAYE
-904 NGQIAATFAAAQDE
+904 NGRIAATFNAAQDE
-918 TLVVSQPYEDGWTAT
+918 TLVISQPYEDGWTAT

-943 AYNGLMGIPVQTGDN
+943 AYDGLMGIPVQTGDN

-996 RDGE
+996 QDGE

>member
-1 MVSARLGLFPDLT
+1 
-14 PSSIDCG
+14 
-21 PSKGRYPKGPFPS
+21 
-34 MDIARNVDNARRP
+34 MDIARNADKTQRP

-58 YASALAIPFAI
+58 YASALVIPFAI
-69 LLVTFALLGIYPFG
+69 LLATFALLGIYPFG

-163 CAAACLGFLRGRFLA
+163 CAATCLGFLRGRFLA
-178 PETATWSEARSLAA
+178 PEAATWREARALAA

-238 WRLVQRRSCA
+238 WRLIQRRSCA

-278 ELARRAELRGR
+278 ELARSTELRGR

-301 SLAVGT
+301 SLAVGA

-380 ANKAITGRDRVAGGV
+380 ANKAIVVRDRVAGGV
-395 FAGFMLASLVLP
+395 FAGIMLASLVLP

-416 VPESSYTNRNG
+416 VPESSYTNRNA

-441 LLALRRMPSRTAGV
+441 LLALRRLPARGGGV

-468 AVSAT
+468 AVSAA

-492 CTLLA
+492 CILLA
-497 GFTVLIAALALVGKA
+497 GFTALIAALALVGKA
-512 AEGDRQVRV
+512 AGDDQRAH
-521 SPTKRTAMPKAATC
+521 TADERTAMPKAATC
-535 ALCALLVAAFV
+535 ALCALLVAAFI
-546 GEQTYDAQAQ
+546 GEQAYDAQAQ
-556 LRKCIYTVSGYTE
+556 LRKCIYTVSGYAK

-576 TYSTLSAGQDGF
+576 TYATLSAGQDGF

-599 NGGCGGGKDN
+599 NGGCGGGKGN

-666 TNIIDDGQPAAAQ
+666 TNIIDDEQPAATQ

-709 QVSWGD
+709 QISWGD

-725 ADAAGLDGSAAKDLF
+725 ADAAGLDESAAEGLF
-740 TAPNVRDADETETG
+740 TAPDVRDADGTETG
-754 GANAAPDGNADAS
+754 GANAAADGNADAS
-767 SSTSGTASRQFAITA
+767 SSASGNANRQFTITA

-818 AIGRRGSCN
+818 TIGRRGSCN
-827 IVYAGTVS
+827 IVYVGTVF

-860 TTVDETLYQPSA
+860 TTMDEALYQPSA

-882 LDYLQNQ
+882 LDYLQSQ
-889 LSRVDSAGFALTAYE
+889 LSRIDSDGFALSAYE
-904 NGQIAATFAAAQDE
+904 SGRIAATFTANRDE
-918 TLVVSQPYEDGWTAT
+918 TLVISQPYEDGWTAT

-943 AYNGLMGIPVQTGDN
+943 AYDGLMGIPVQTGDN
-958 VVELRY
+958 VLELHY

-996 RDGE
+996 QDGE

>member
-1 MVSARLGLFPDLT
+1 
-14 PSSIDCG
+14 
-21 PSKGRYPKGPFPS
+21 
-34 MDIARNVDNARRP
+34 MDIARNADKARRP
-47 ALRAWASPAIC
+47 APRAWASPAIC

-69 LLVTFALLGIYPFG
+69 LLATFALLGIYPFG

-178 PETATWSEARSLAA
+178 PETATWREARALAA

-248 GLFAAAAG
+248 GLLAAAAG

-278 ELARRAELRGR
+278 ELARRTLLHGR

-294 GRFAAVM
+294 GRFAATM
-301 SLAVGT
+301 ALAVGA

-380 ANKAITGRDRVAGGV
+380 ANKAITGRDHVAGGV

-441 LLALRRMPSRTAGV
+441 LLALRRMPARTAGV

-468 AVSAT
+468 AVSAA

-492 CTLLA
+492 CILLA

-512 AEGDRQVRV
+512 AEGAWRVHV
-521 SPTKRTAMPKAATC
+521 SPAKRTAARKAATC

-576 TYSTLSAGQDGF
+576 TYATLSAGQDGF
-588 VRVGNTSAYWS
+588 ARVGNTSAYWC

-709 QVSWGD
+709 QVSWDD

-725 ADAAGLDGSAAKDLF
+725 ADAAGLDESAAEGLF
-740 TAPNVRDADETETG
+740 TAPDVRDADGTETG
-754 GANAAPDGNADAS
+754 GANAAADGNADAS
-767 SSTSGTASRQFAITA
+767 SSAGADADASRQFAITA

-818 AIGRRGSCN
+818 TIGRRGSCN
-827 IVYAGTVS
+827 IVYIGTVS
-835 AGQTVTVKLTPANTA
+835 AGQTVTVKLTPANAA

-860 TTVDETLYQPSA
+860 TTVDEALYQPSA

-882 LDYLQNQ
+882 LDYLQSQ
-889 LSRVDSAGFALTAYE
+889 LSRVDSAGSALTAYE
-904 NGQIAATFAAAQDE
+904 NGRIAATFAAAQDE
-918 TLVVSQPYEDGWTAT
+918 TLVINQPYEDGWTAT

-943 AYNGLMGIPVQTGDN
+943 AYDGLMGIPVQTGDN
-958 VVELRY
+958 VIELRY
-964 FTPGLVPGAVV
+964 FTPGLVPGTVV

-980 TLFAVWRIAA
+980 TLFAIWRIAA
-990 RRRSML
+990 HRRSML
-996 RDGE
+996 HDGE

>member
-1 MVSARLGLFPDLT
+1 
-14 PSSIDCG
+14 
-21 PSKGRYPKGPFPS
+21 
-34 MDIARNVDNARRP
+34 MDIARNADKARRP
-47 ALRAWASPAIC
+47 TLRAWASPAIC

-69 LLVTFALLGIYPFG
+69 LLATFALLGIYPFG

-137 NLLAWFFTPETVPQ
+137 NLIAWFFTPETVPQ

-178 PETATWSEARSLAA
+178 PEAATWREARTLAA

-228 IMAPCALLGV
+228 IMAPCALMGV
-238 WRLVQRRSCA
+238 WRLVQRRSCT

-278 ELARRAELRGR
+278 ELARRTELRGR

-294 GRFAAVM
+294 GRYAATM
-301 SLAVGT
+301 ALAVGA
-307 GMVALL
+307 GIAVLL

-328 LASLAFE
+328 LSAILEGELF
-335 TGLARNPLAVP
+335 ARNPLSVP

-360 ANRPAVVISAF
+360 ANRPAMVISAF

-380 ANKAITGRDRVAGGV
+380 VNKAITGRDRVAGSA

-407 PLTTIWAGF
+407 ALTTIWAGF

-441 LLALRRMPSRTAGV
+441 LLALRRMPARTAGV
-455 RAAIGGGIVLAAF
+455 RAAVGGGFVLAAF
-468 AVSAT
+468 AVSAA

-480 ALPQKDELVLLE
+480 ALPQKDELVILQCLLL
-492 CTLLA
+492 T
-497 GFTVLIAALALVGKA
+497 GFTVLIAVLALVGKA
-512 AEGDRQVRV
+512 AEGDERAH
-521 SPTKRTAMPKAATC
+521 TAAKRAAAPKAATC

-546 GEQTYDAQAQ
+546 GEQAFDAQAQ
-556 LRKCIYTVSGYTE
+556 LRKCIYSVSGYAE

-599 NGGCGGGKDN
+599 NDGKGGGKDN

-666 TNIIDDGQPAAAQ
+666 SSIIDDGQPTAAQ
-679 ADDSAVPRESWRAWR
+679 ADESAVPRGSWRAWR
-694 NELALPLGWGTTGTT
+694 NELALPLGWGTAGTV
-709 QVSWGD
+709 QVNWSD
-715 DPFANQASML
+715 DPFANQAAML
-725 ADAAGLDGSAAKDLF
+725 ADAAGFDGSAAENLF
-740 TAPNVRDADETETG
+740 TAPDVRDADELEGAAAANTAADG
-754 GANAAPDGNADAS
+754 SANASGSAAGDA
-767 SSTSGTASRQFAITA
+767 GASRQFAITA

-805 IACSLSVDGADVQ
+805 IACSLSVDGAEVQ
-818 AIGRRGSCN
+818 TIGRRGSCN
-827 IVYAGTVS
+827 IVYAGIVS

-850 QVAYH
+850 QVEYH
-855 DDGST
+855 NDGST
-860 TTVDETLYQPSA
+860 TTVDEALYQPSA

-882 LDYLQNQ
+882 VSSLQNQ
-889 LSRVDSAGFALTAYE
+889 LSRVDSDGFALSAYE
-904 NGQIAATFAAAQDE
+904 NGRIATTFNADRDE
-918 TLVVSQPYEDGWTAT
+918 TLVISQPYEDGWTAT
-933 VNGQPVELQA
+933 VNGKPVEVQA
-943 AYNGLMGIPVQTGDN
+943 AYDGLMGIPVQTGDN

-964 FTPGLVPGAVV
+964 LTPGLVPGAVV

>member
-34 MDIARNVDNARRP
+34 MDIARNADKTQRP

-58 YASALAIPFAI
+58 YASALVIPFAI
-69 LLVTFALLGIYPFG
+69 LLATFALLGIYPFG

-178 PETATWSEARSLAA
+178 PEAATWREARALAA

-238 WRLVQRRSCA
+238 WRLIQRRSCA

-278 ELARRAELRGR
+278 ELARSTELRGR

-301 SLAVGT
+301 SLAVGA

-380 ANKAITGRDRVAGGV
+380 ANKAIVVRDRVAGGV
-395 FAGFMLASLVLP
+395 FAGIMLASLVLP

-416 VPESSYTNRNG
+416 VPESSYTNRNA

-441 LLALRRMPSRTAGV
+441 LLALRRLPARGGV

-468 AVSAT
+468 AVSAA

-492 CTLLA
+492 CILLA
-497 GFTVLIAALALVGKA
+497 GFTALIAALALIGKA
-512 AEGDRQVRV
+512 AGDDQRAH
-521 SPTKRTAMPKAATC
+521 TADERTAMPKAATC
-535 ALCALLVAAFV
+535 ALCALLVAAFI
-546 GEQTYDAQAQ
+546 GEQAYDAQAQ
-556 LRKCIYTVSGYTE
+556 LRKCIYTVSGYAK

-576 TYSTLSAGQDGF
+576 TYATLSAGQDGF

-666 TNIIDDGQPAAAQ
+666 TNIIDDEQPAATQ

-709 QVSWGD
+709 QISWGD

-725 ADAAGLDGSAAKDLF
+725 ADAAELDESAAEGLF
-740 TAPNVRDADETETG
+740 TAPDVRDANETETG
-754 GANAAPDGNADAS
+754 SANAAADGNADAS
-767 SSTSGTASRQFAITA
+767 SSASGNASRQFAITA

-805 IACSLSVDGADVQ
+805 IACSLSVDGADAQ
-818 AIGRRGSCN
+818 TIGRRGSCN

-835 AGQTVTVKLTPANTA
+835 AGQTVTVKLTPANAA

-860 TTVDETLYQPSA
+860 TTVDEALYQPSA

-882 LDYLQNQ
+882 LNDLQNQ
-889 LSRVDSAGFALTAYE
+889 LSRVDSAGFALTTYE
-904 NGQIAATFAAAQDE
+904 NGRIAATFAAAQDE

-943 AYNGLMGIPVQTGDN
+943 AYDGLMGIPVQTGDN
-958 VVELRY
+958 VIELRY

>member
-1 MVSARLGLFPDLT
+1 
-14 PSSIDCG
+14 
-21 PSKGRYPKGPFPS
+21 
-34 MDIARNVDNARRP
+34 MDIARNADKARRS

-58 YASALAIPFAI
+58 YASALAIPFGI
-69 LLVTFALLGIYPFG
+69 LLATFALLDIYPFG

-109 EGNLLYS
+109 KGNLLYS

-137 NLLAWFFTPETVPQ
+137 NLLAWFYTPETVPQ

-178 PETATWSEARSLAA
+178 PEAASWREARVLAA

-238 WRLVQRRSCA
+238 WRLVQRCSCA

-278 ELARRAELRGR
+278 ELARRTELRGR
-289 RLRTC
+289 RLRRC
-294 GRFAAVM
+294 VRFAATM
-301 SLAVGT
+301 ALAVGA
-307 GMVALL
+307 GIAVLL

-328 LASLAFE
+328 LSAILEGELF
-335 TGLARNPLAVP
+335 ARNPLSVP

-360 ANRPAVVISAF
+360 ANRPAMVISAF
-371 ALVGAGTFF
+371 ALVGAGTFLV
-380 ANKAITGRDRVAGGV
+380 NKAITGRDRVAGSA

-407 PLTTIWAGF
+407 ALTTIWAGF

-441 LLALRRMPSRTAGV
+441 LLALRRMPARTAGV
-455 RAAIGGGIVLAAF
+455 RAAVGGGIVLAAF
-468 AVSAT
+468 AVSAA

-480 ALPQKDELVLLE
+480 ALPQKDELVILQCL
-492 CTLLA
+492 LLA
-497 GFTVLIAALALVGKA
+497 GFTVLIAVLALVGKA
-512 AEGDRQVRV
+512 AEGDERAH
-521 SPTKRTAMPKAATC
+521 TAAKRAAAPKAATC

-546 GEQTYDAQAQ
+546 GEQAFDAQAQ
-556 LRKCIYTVSGYTE
+556 LRKCIYSVSGYAE

-599 NGGCGGGKDN
+599 NGGKGGGKDN

-666 TNIIDDGQPAAAQ
+666 SSIIDDGQPTAAQ
-679 ADDSAVPRESWRAWR
+679 ADESAVPRGSWRAWR
-694 NELALPLGWGTTGTT
+694 NELALPLGWGTAGTV
-709 QVSWGD
+709 QVNWSD
-715 DPFANQASML
+715 DPFANQAAML
-725 ADAAGLDGSAAKDLF
+725 ADAAGLDESAAESLF
-740 TAPNVRDADETETG
+740 TAPDVRDADELE
-754 GANAAPDGNADAS
+754 GAADAS
-767 SSTSGTASRQFAITA
+767 SSAAGDAGAGRQFAITA

-805 IACSLSVDGADVQ
+805 IACSLSVDGAEVQ
-818 AIGRRGSCN
+818 TIGRRGSCN
-827 IVYAGTVS
+827 IVYAGIVS

-850 QVAYH
+850 QVEYH
-855 DDGST
+855 NDGST
-860 TTVDETLYQPSA
+860 TTVDEALYQPSA
-872 EEVVKAQVLD
+872 EEVVKAQVLNVSS
-882 LDYLQNQ
+882 LQNQ
-889 LSRVDSAGFALTAYE
+889 LSRIDSDGFALSAYE
-904 NGQIAATFAAAQDE
+904 NGRIATTFNADRDE
-918 TLVVSQPYEDGWTAT
+918 TLVISQPYEDGWTAT
-933 VNGQPVELQA
+933 VNGKPVEVQA
-943 AYNGLMGIPVQTGDN
+943 AYDGLMGIPVQTGDN

-964 FTPGLVPGAVV
+964 LAPGLVPGAVV

>member
-1 MVSARLGLFPDLT
+1 
-14 PSSIDCG
+14 
-21 PSKGRYPKGPFPS
+21 
-34 MDIARNVDNARRP
+34 MDIARNADKTQRP

-58 YASALAIPFAI
+58 YASALVIPFAI
-69 LLVTFALLGIYPFG
+69 LLATFALLGIYPFG

-178 PETATWSEARSLAA
+178 PEAATWREARALAA

-238 WRLVQRRSCA
+238 WRLIQRRSCA

-278 ELARRAELRGR
+278 ELARSTELRGR

-301 SLAVGT
+301 SLAVGA

-380 ANKAITGRDRVAGGV
+380 ANKAIVVRDRVAGGV
-395 FAGFMLASLVLP
+395 FAGIMLASLVLP

-416 VPESSYTNRNG
+416 VPESSYTNRNA

-441 LLALRRMPSRTAGV
+441 LLALRRLPARGGGV

-468 AVSAT
+468 AVSAA

-492 CTLLA
+492 CILLA
-497 GFTVLIAALALVGKA
+497 GFTALIAALALVGKA
-512 AEGDRQVRV
+512 AGDDQRAH
-521 SPTKRTAMPKAATC
+521 TADERTAMPKAATC
-535 ALCALLVAAFV
+535 ALCALLVAAFI
-546 GEQTYDAQAQ
+546 GEQAYDAQAQ
-556 LRKCIYTVSGYTE
+556 LRKCIYTVSGYAK

-576 TYSTLSAGQDGF
+576 TYATLSAGQDGF

-599 NGGCGGGKDN
+599 NGGCGGGKGN

-666 TNIIDDGQPAAAQ
+666 TNIIDDEQPAATQ

-709 QVSWGD
+709 QISWGD

-725 ADAAGLDGSAAKDLF
+725 ADAAGLDESAAEGLF
-740 TAPNVRDADETETG
+740 TAPDVRDADGTETG
-754 GANAAPDGNADAS
+754 GANAAADGNADAS
-767 SSTSGTASRQFAITA
+767 SSASGNANRQFTITA

-818 AIGRRGSCN
+818 TIGRRGSCN
-827 IVYAGTVS
+827 IVYVGTVF
-835 AGQTVTVKLTPANTA
+835 AGQTVIVKLTPANTA

-860 TTVDETLYQPSA
+860 TTMDEALYQPSA

-882 LDYLQNQ
+882 LDYLQSQ
-889 LSRVDSAGFALTAYE
+889 LSRIDSDGFALSAYE
-904 NGQIAATFAAAQDE
+904 SGRIAATFTANRDE
-918 TLVVSQPYEDGWTAT
+918 TLVISQPYEDGWTAT

-943 AYNGLMGIPVQTGDN
+943 AYDGLMGIPVQTGDN
-958 VVELRY
+958 VLELHY

-996 RDGE
+996 QDGE

>member
-34 MDIARNVDNARRP
+34 MDIARNADKTQRP

-58 YASALAIPFAI
+58 YASALVIPFAI
-69 LLVTFALLGIYPFG
+69 LLATFALLGIYPFG

-178 PETATWSEARSLAA
+178 PEAATWREARALAA

-238 WRLVQRRSCA
+238 WRLIQRRSCA

-278 ELARRAELRGR
+278 ELARSTELRGR

-301 SLAVGT
+301 SLAVGA

-380 ANKAITGRDRVAGGV
+380 ANKAIVVRDRVAGGV
-395 FAGFMLASLVLP
+395 FAGIMLASLVLP

-416 VPESSYTNRNG
+416 VPESSYTNRNA

-441 LLALRRMPSRTAGV
+441 LLALRRLPARGGGV

-468 AVSAT
+468 AVSAA

-492 CTLLA
+492 CILLA
-497 GFTVLIAALALVGKA
+497 GFTALIAALALVGKA
-512 AEGDRQVRV
+512 AGDDQRAH
-521 SPTKRTAMPKAATC
+521 TADERTAIPKAATC
-535 ALCALLVAAFV
+535 ALCALLVAAFI
-546 GEQTYDAQAQ
+546 GEQAYDAQAQ
-556 LRKCIYTVSGYTE
+556 LRKCIYTVSGYAK

-576 TYSTLSAGQDGF
+576 TYATLSAGQDGF

-599 NGGCGGGKDN
+599 NGGCGGGKGN

-666 TNIIDDGQPAAAQ
+666 TNIIDDEQPAATQ

-709 QVSWGD
+709 QISWGD

-725 ADAAGLDGSAAKDLF
+725 ADAAGLDESAAEGLF
-740 TAPNVRDADETETG
+740 TAPDVRDADGTETG
-754 GANAAPDGNADAS
+754 GANAAADGNADAS
-767 SSTSGTASRQFAITA
+767 SSASGNANRQFTITA

-818 AIGRRGSCN
+818 TIGRRGSCN
-827 IVYAGTVS
+827 IVYVGTVF

-860 TTVDETLYQPSA
+860 TTMDEALYQPSA

-882 LDYLQNQ
+882 LDYLQSQ
-889 LSRVDSAGFALTAYE
+889 LSRIDSDGFALSAYE
-904 NGQIAATFAAAQDE
+904 SGRIAATFTANRDE
-918 TLVVSQPYEDGWTAT
+918 TLVISQPYEDGWTAT

-943 AYNGLMGIPVQTGDN
+943 AYDGLMGIPVQTGDN
-958 VVELRY
+958 VLELHY

-996 RDGE
+996 QDGE

>member
-1 MVSARLGLFPDLT
+1 
-14 PSSIDCG
+14 
-21 PSKGRYPKGPFPS
+21 
-34 MDIARNVDNARRP
+34 MDIARNADKARRP
-47 ALRAWASPAIC
+47 APRAWASPAIC

-69 LLVTFALLGIYPFG
+69 LLATFALLGIYPFG

-178 PETATWSEARSLAA
+178 PEAATWREARALAA

-248 GLFAAAAG
+248 GLLAAAAG

-278 ELARRAELRGR
+278 ELARRTLLHGR

-294 GRFAAVM
+294 GRFAATM
-301 SLAVGT
+301 ALAVGA

-380 ANKAITGRDRVAGGV
+380 ANKAITGRDHVAGGV

-441 LLALRRMPSRTAGV
+441 LLALRRMPARTAGV

-468 AVSAT
+468 AVSAA

-492 CTLLA
+492 CILLA

-512 AEGDRQVRV
+512 AEGAWRVHV
-521 SPTKRTAMPKAATC
+521 SPAKRTAARKAATC

-576 TYSTLSAGQDGF
+576 TYATLSAGQDGF
-588 VRVGNTSAYWS
+588 ARVGNTSAYWC

-709 QVSWGD
+709 QVTWDD

-725 ADAAGLDGSAAKDLF
+725 ADAAGLDESAAEGLF
-740 TAPNVRDADETETG
+740 TAPDVRDADGTETG
-754 GANAAPDGNADAS
+754 GANAAADGNADAS
-767 SSTSGTASRQFAITA
+767 SSAGADADASRQFAITA

-818 AIGRRGSCN
+818 TIGRRGSCN
-827 IVYAGTVS
+827 IVYIGTVS
-835 AGQTVTVKLTPANTA
+835 AGQTVTVKLTPANAA

-860 TTVDETLYQPSA
+860 TTVDEALYQPSA

-882 LDYLQNQ
+882 LDYLQSQ
-889 LSRVDSAGFALTAYE
+889 LSRVDSAGSALTAYE
-904 NGQIAATFAAAQDE
+904 NGRIAATFAAAQDE
-918 TLVVSQPYEDGWTAT
+918 TLVINQPYEDGWTAT

-943 AYNGLMGIPVQTGDN
+943 AYDGLMGIPVQTGDN
-958 VVELRY
+958 VIELRY
-964 FTPGLVPGAVV
+964 FTPGLVPGTVV

-980 TLFAVWRIAA
+980 TLFAIWRIAA
-990 RRRSML
+990 HRRSML
-996 RDGE
+996 HDGE

>member
-1 MVSARLGLFPDLT
+1 MVSARMGLSPDLT
-14 PSSIDCG
+14 PSSIDCS
-21 PSKGRYPKGPFPS
+21 PSKGRYPKGPFPP
-34 MDIARNVDNARRP
+34 MDFARNADKARHP

-178 PETATWSEARSLAA
+178 PEAATWREARSLAA

-278 ELARRAELRGR
+278 ELARRTELRGR

-301 SLAVGT
+301 SLAVGA

-328 LASLAFE
+328 LSAILEGELF
-335 TGLARNPLAVP
+335 ARNPLSVP
-346 DLFCIGTTPGITTQ
+346 NLFCIGITPGITTQ
-360 ANRPAVVISAF
+360 ASRPAVVISAF

-395 FAGFMLASLVLP
+395 FAGIMLASLVLP

-441 LLALRRMPSRTAGV
+441 LLALRRLPARTAGV
-455 RAAIGGGIVLAAF
+455 RAAVGGGIVLAAF
-468 AVSAT
+468 AVSAA

-492 CTLLA
+492 CILLA
-497 GFTVLIAALALVGKA
+497 GFTVLIAALALAGTGA
-512 AEGDRQVRV
+512 GGGQRAHAPAE
-521 SPTKRTAMPKAATC
+521 RTAMPKAATC
-535 ALCALLVAAFV
+535 ALCALLVTAFV

-576 TYSTLSAGQDGF
+576 TYTTLSVGRDGF
-588 VRVGNTSAYWS
+588 ARVGNTSAYWC

-609 GPDNMALMLA
+609 GSDNMALMLA
-619 YSTFDHYSSTQESRI
+619 YSTFDHYSSTQETRI

-709 QVSWGD
+709 QVSWSD

-725 ADAAGLDGSAAKDLF
+725 ADAAGLDERAAEGLF
-740 TAPNVRDADETETG
+740 TAPDVRDADETETG
-754 GANAAPDGNADAS
+754 GANAAADGNADAS
-767 SSTSGTASRQFAITA
+767 ADDASRQFAITA

-788 LLFFP
+788 PLFFP

-805 IACSLSVDGADVQ
+805 IACSLNVDGADVQ
-818 AIGRRGSCN
+818 AVGRRGSCN
-827 IVYAGTVS
+827 IVYVGTVS

-860 TTVDETLYQPSA
+860 TTVDEALYQPSA

-889 LSRVDSAGFALTAYE
+889 LSRVDSDGFALSAYE
-904 NGQIAATFAAAQDE
+904 NGRIAATFTADRDE
-918 TLVVSQPYEDGWTAT
+918 TLVISQPYEDGWTAT

-943 AYNGLMGIPVQTGDN
+943 AYDGLMGIPVQTGDN